1 MAIITISRQFGSGG
15 DEIAARLSMKLSYQ
29 IFDKRQIA
37 RAAHEIGLT
46 GQDMI
51 DFSEDDYKI
60 QGLFDRLFNRTRPIA
75 QVRIW
80 KESPAGT
87 RTFETELLDEEQAT
101 GLVQSAIR
109 AAYRAGDTIIL
120 GRGGQVVLKDKPGVL
135 HVRIEGP
142 LEDRIER
149 MADEVGITP
158 DEARD
163 SIMEHDRNA
172 AEYLRRFHHEDWS
185 NPLLYHLVI
194 NTGKVDI
201 EDATQLIITAVSM
214 IVAKEAAH

>member
-75 QVRIW
+75 QVRVW
-80 KESPAGT
+80 KESPAGA

-135 HVRIEGP
+135 HVRIEAP

-172 AEYLRRFHHEDWS
+172 AEYLRRFHREDWS

-214 IVAKEAAH
+214 VAAKEAAH